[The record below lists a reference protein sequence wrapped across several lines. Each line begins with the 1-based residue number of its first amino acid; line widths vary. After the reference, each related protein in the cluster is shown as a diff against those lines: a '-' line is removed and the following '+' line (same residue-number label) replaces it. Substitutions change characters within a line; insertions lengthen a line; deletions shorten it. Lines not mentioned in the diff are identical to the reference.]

1 MGKKFSDKLKFNR
14 DGLLPVIIQD
24 NRSLGV
30 LMMAYMNAA
39 ALERTLRTGEVHF
52 YSRSRKSL
60 WHKGGTSGNTQAVKE
75 IRVDCDQDALLIR
88 VDPAGPACH
97 TGSVSCF
104 FRTRKNG
111 RLVRAKDSS
120 GISEIL
126 DRIYSV
132 ILNRKRKPLRDS
144 YVSSLFRGGR
154 DRILKKIG
162 EEAGELIISSK
173 NRKKSEI
180 IWEVADLW
188 FHTLV
193 VMGFHGIT
201 PEDIYHEL
209 EGRFGKRRPS
219 GKRGKKK

>member
-1 MGKKFSDKLKFNR
+1 MRNRFAARLTFNR
-14 DGLLPVIIQD
+14 EGLIPVILQD
-24 NRSLGV
+24 DRSLRV
-30 LMMAYMNAA
+30 LMMAYMNAE

-60 WHKGGTSGNTQAVKE
+60 WHKGETSGNTQAVRE

-88 VDPAGPACH
+88 VDPSGPACH
-97 TGSVSCF
+97 TGAVSCF

-111 RLVRAKDSS
+111 RLVRAKETS
-120 GISEIL
+120 GIPEIL

-132 ILNRKRKPLRDS
+132 ILDRKRKPLRDS
-144 YVSSLFRGGR
+144 YVSSLFKGGR

-193 VMGFHGIT
+193 VMGYHGIT
-201 PEDIYHEL
+201 PEDIYREL
-209 EGRFGKRRPS
+209 EGRFGKRRSP